1 MQDQQSPNAVS
12 IPQPQQRVHVIK
24 KNIYLMAASIP
35 SNDNGINAVGIS
47 DLSVIYNS
55 SIPHQIYRR

>member
-1 MQDQQSPNAVS
+1 
-12 IPQPQQRVHVIK
+12 
-24 KNIYLMAASIP
+24 MAASIP